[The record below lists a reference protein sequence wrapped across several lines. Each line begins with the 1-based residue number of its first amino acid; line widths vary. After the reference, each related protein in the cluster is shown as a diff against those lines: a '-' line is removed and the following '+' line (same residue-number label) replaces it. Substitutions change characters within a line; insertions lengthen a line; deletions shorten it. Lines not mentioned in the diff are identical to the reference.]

1 MSEQP
6 EPTGGDEERL
16 RRWRLLV
23 GPPPDT
29 DTDTDPG
36 VSLSADDRRVDA
48 ALGAV
53 YDRTGPGSGG
63 GGERTA
69 GLGSSAPR
77 VVGWL
82 DDIRTYFPSS
92 VVQVLQRDAVDRL
105 QLHQLLLEPELL
117 EAVEPDIE
125 LVATLMGLS
134 RLLPETSRSTAR
146 MVVRRVVEQIER
158 RLAERT
164 RSSIRGALQRSA
176 RSRRPRRTAD
186 IDWPRTITANLRH
199 WIPERR
205 TVIPERLIGFGRRE
219 NQVQRHVVVAID
231 QSGSMAESVVY
242 AAVFGAVLASLKSLR
257 TSLIVFD
264 TRVIDLTDQLADPV
278 DVLFGVQLGG
288 GTDIN
293 TAVAYCQDLVTA
305 PTETIVVLISDLYEG
320 GIQGELIRRMN
331 AMKLAGTQ
339 VISLLAL
346 SDDGAPSYDRGHAA
360 ALEQI
365 GIPAFACTPDAF
377 PDLLACAIENG
388 DVAAWAHRFRAERA

>member
-1 MSEQP
+1 M
-6 EPTGGDEERL
+6 TDETERM

-23 GPPPDT
+23 GPPQD
-29 DTDTDPG
+29 DDDSG
-36 VSLSADDRRVDA
+36 VTLSADDRRVDG

-53 YDRTGPGSGG
+53 YDRTGPAGAGG
-63 GGERTA
+63 KRTA

-92 VVQVLQRDAVDRL
+92 VVQVLQRDAVERL

-125 LVATLMGLS
+125 LVATIMGLS
-134 RLLPETSRSTAR
+134 RLLPETSRATAR
-146 MVVRRVVEQIER
+146 LVVGRVVRQIEE

-186 IDWPRTITANLRH
+186 IDWPRTIAANLRH

-205 TVIPERLIGFGRRE
+205 TVVPERLVGYGRRE

-257 TSLIVFD
+257 TSLVVFD
-264 TRVIDLTDQLADPV
+264 TRVVDLTDQLTDPV

-293 TAVAYCQDLVTA
+293 KAVAHCQELITSPNDS
-305 PTETIVVLISDLYEG
+305 IFVLISDLYEG
-320 GIQGELIRRMN
+320 GIHGELVRRMN
-331 AMKLAGTQ
+331 AMKLAGVQ
-339 VISLLAL
+339 VVALLAL
-346 SDDGAPSYDRGHAA
+346 SDNGAPAFDRDHAA
-360 ALEQI
+360 ALEAI
-365 GIPAFACTPDAF
+365 GVPAFACTPDAF
-377 PDLLACAIENG
+377 PDLLACAIESG
-388 DVAAWAHRFRAERA
+388 DVAAWAHRYRAERA

>member
-1 MSEQP
+1 MTGQP
-6 EPTGGDEERL
+6 EAGPDEIERM

-23 GPPPDT
+23 GAPSPDQ
-29 DTDTDPG
+29 DRDPASG
-36 VSLSADDRRVDA
+36 VPLSDEDRRVDG
-48 ALGAV
+48 ALAAV
-53 YDRTGPGSGG
+53 YDRTGPTGG
-63 GGERTA
+63 GGGRKA

-92 VVQVLQRDAVDRL
+92 VVQVLQRDAVERL

-125 LVATLMGLS
+125 LVSTIMGLS
-134 RLLPETSRSTAR
+134 RLLPETSRATAR
-146 MVVRRVVEQIER
+146 IVVGRVVAQIEQ

-164 RSSIRGALQRSA
+164 RSSIRGALNRAS
-176 RSRRPRRTAD
+176 RSRRPRRTSD
-186 IDWPRTITANLRH
+186 IDWPRTIAANLRH

-205 TVIPERLIGFGRRE
+205 TVVPERLVGYGRRE

-257 TSLIVFD
+257 TSLVVFD
-264 TRVIDLTDQLADPV
+264 TRVVDLTDQLSDPV

-293 TAVAYCQDLVTA
+293 AAVAHCQDLIA
-305 PTETIVVLISDLYEG
+305 SPGESIFVLISDLYEG
-320 GIQGELIRRMN
+320 GIQGELVRRVN
-331 AMKLAGTQ
+331 AMKLAGVQ
-339 VISLLAL
+339 VIALLAL
-346 SDDGAPSYDRGHAA
+346 SDNGAPAYDRDHAA
-360 ALEQI
+360 ALEAI
-365 GIPAFACTPDAF
+365 GVPAFACTPDAF
-377 PDLLACAIENG
+377 PDLLACAVENG
-388 DVAAWAHRFRAERA
+388 DVAAWAHRYRAERA